1 MYLNTDEFKN
11 EEFIPQGIL
20 CRVLDGH
27 AHWVNTLALN
37 VDYVLRTGPFQIGEA
52 ANLSTP
58 ELIER
63 AKKRYDDVGE
73 ERLVSGSDDFT
84 LFLWKPEKE
93 KKPIGKLSFHRV
105 IVRLLRKMG
114 NDFVLRFAARM
125 TGHQQLIN
133 DVKFSPDGRII
144 ASASFDKS
152 IKLWE
157 ATTGRYITSLRGH
170 VQAVYS
176 IAWSAD
182 SRLLASGSADSTLK
196 GEQFFFVFGRHFVTL

>member
-1 MYLNTDEFKN
+1 M
-11 EEFIPQGIL
+11 
-20 CRVLDGH
+20 DGH

-37 VDYVLRTGPFQIGEA
+37 VDYVLRTGPFQVGENA
-52 ANLSTP
+52 SDST
-58 ELIER
+58 EVLVER
-63 AKKRYDDVGE
+63 AKKRYEAVGE
-73 ERLVSGSDDFT
+73 EKLVSGSDDFT
-84 LFLWKPEKE
+84 LFLWRPEKE
-93 KKPIGKLSFHRV
+93 KKSIGTNKNLM
-105 IVRLLRKMG
+105 IQGCKMRIELI
-114 NDFVLRFAARM
+114 FLARM

-157 ATTGRYITSLRGH
+157 AATGRYITSLRGH

-182 SRLLASGSADSTLK
+182 SRLLVSGSADSTLK
-196 GEQFFFVFGRHFVTL
+196 GTPLSSSRESLIVI